1 MSRKSALLLYQSLE
15 KIDSNKD
22 YWEKYIKFHEMY
34 WDGPASTQNV
44 YYGREYEEYR
54 ISLSNHLEMEAEDI
68 KDCLFTKHENGRY
81 YLTPLGD
88 DSNKYILESENI
100 IPPQWFFLFANE
112 EKKFFYSHA
121 GDGAVQ
127 ADGIYYVTDSASSKK
142 RLNEVQLILTE
153 MEKSEPPKA
162 IEIFSKDLE
171 FGISELNFWLSNFD
185 EDSMLIL
192 NYAELNTIIHEF
204 TLKNENSVQDLW
216 FLIKNLEKK
225 KYNEASSDLK
235 IFKQKW
241 SEIGEKSSTSG
252 EPIIKNEEE
261 ESIQ

>member
-1 MSRKSALLLYQSLE
+1 M
-15 KIDSNKD
+15 
-22 YWEKYIKFHEMY
+22 
-34 WDGPASTQNV
+34 
-44 YYGREYEEYR
+44 
-54 ISLSNHLEMEAEDI
+54 
-68 KDCLFTKHENGRY
+68 
-81 YLTPLGD
+81 
-88 DSNKYILESENI
+88 
-100 IPPQWFFLFANE
+100 
-112 EKKFFYSHA
+112 
-121 GDGAVQ
+121 
-127 ADGIYYVTDSASSKK
+127 
-142 RLNEVQLILTE
+142 
-153 MEKSEPPKA
+153 
-162 IEIFSKDLE
+162 E

-261 ESIQ
+261 EESIQ